1 MTIKNLLISGGG
13 LNGMIFLG
21 IIKELVQEKYLNL
34 DEIETI
40 YGASLVLL
48 IGIVLCLKIDLNDI
62 VHYFVKDFSKITRKV
77 KF

>member
-1 MTIKNLLISGGG
+1 MFYEKKRIKNKLYLLIMTIKNLLISGGG

-40 YGASLVLL
+40 YGASVGSL
-48 IGIVLCLKIDLNDI
+48 IGIVLMFKNR
-62 VHYFVKDFSKITRKV
+62 FK
-77 KF
+77 

>member
-1 MTIKNLLISGGG
+1 
-13 LNGMIFLG
+13 MIFLG

-40 YGASLVLL
+40 YGASVGSL

-62 VHYFVKDFSKITRKV
+62 VHYFVERPGINH
-77 KF
+77 